1 MINKKL
7 FMKIS
12 ILKISFVILF
22 GLMSFSLFAQD
33 EGDARTGEAGA
44 SELLINPWA
53 QSSGMSGA
61 NTASIRG
68 LESVFLNVAGLTGVE
83 GTELTFSH
91 ASWFADISI
100 NAFGFAQKVG
110 DAGVMALSVMSLDF
124 GDIERTTYDNP
135 DGGIGTYSPQFMNIA
150 LSYAKKFTYNMSAGM
165 TLKMISENAAELS
178 ANGIAIDAGVHYQ
191 TGERGQAKFG
201 ITLKNIGP
209 RMSFEGDGDDIT
221 LTGPNGSDM
230 TVELRSAQFELPS
243 LLNIGGAYDFYIQD
257 SSGNDMFRITCSETF
272 VSNSF
277 SKDQFLTGLE
287 FSWKEMVTLR
297 SGYGYESGILDDF
310 DDGSTTSFKGLSAGF
325 SVELPISD
333 ETNFGLD
340 YSYRPADP
348 LKSVHTFGARF
359 LL

>member
-22 GLMSFSLFAQD
+22 GSMSFSLFAQN

-165 TLKMISENAAELS
+165 TVKMISENAAELS

-297 SGYGYESGILDDF
+297 SGYGYESGIFKDYDS
-310 DDGSTTSFKGLSAGF
+310 GRTTAFTGFSGGLSL
-325 SVELPISD
+325 EIPISD
-333 ETNFGLD
+333 ETVFGFD

-348 LKSVHTFGARF
+348 LNSVHTFGARII
-359 LL
+359 L